1 MTTPLDYRSA
11 GVDIEAADDAKRRI
25 QALVESTRTA
35 GAVGAFGSFGG
46 LFRAPAGERPVL
58 VASAD
63 GVGTKIKVVSG
74 YRGGNEV
81 FLAME
86 RGEVHGRCGS
96 MVASITST
104 RPDWFPEKKVTVPF
118 QIALERDPDFPDA
131 PALGEFAKDARTR
144 QILELVVAHMHMDK
158 PVLLPPGVPADR
170 VAELW
175 RIGGDKVPRPLGLLA
190 PGAVTPALLKG
201 ARLPGA
207 DDILAISIEPRGG
220 SPTGAPTGPV
230 IATGAL
236 VDMT

>member
-1 MTTPLDYRSA
+1 MVNKLF
-11 GVDIEAADDAKRRI
+11 G
-25 QALVESTRTA
+25 TR
-35 GAVGAFGSFGG
+35 
-46 LFRAPAGERPVL
+46 
-58 VASAD
+58 
-63 GVGTKIKVVSG
+63 IKVVSG

-118 QIALERDPDFPDA
+118 QIALERDPDFPDS

-170 VAELW
+170 VA
-175 RIGGDKVPRPLGLLA
+175 LLRRA
-190 PGAVTPALLKG
+190 FQAAVTDPGFIAEAERQRVQMEPVTAARVHAILDAAYAMPADVVKAANEALN
-201 ARLPGA
+201 
-207 DDILAISIEPRGG
+207 I
-220 SPTGAPTGPV
+220 TGAS
-230 IATGAL
+230 
-236 VDMT
+236 DN